1 MNEMTRRDTLAAA
14 VAGQIW
20 AHYQTDDA
28 RACPEWRHQAALE
41 AYLMADAMIDVRSA
55 QPVETEPPALTPQQ
69 WQPIETAPK
78 DGTWILAIN
87 AAKNPGRQHVV
98 HYSERWGNHY
108 PWVTGSAPMDFV
120 AGVTHWM
127 PLPPEPKT

>member
-1 MNEMTRRDTLAAA
+1 MTTIPMPEPVAWVSHVTLKTLSRGRSVTASPEETP
-14 VAGQIW
+14 W
-20 AHYQTDDA
+20 RAHGLITTTQAEAYADA
-28 RACPEWRHQAALE
+28 RVAE
-41 AYLMADAMIDVRSA
+41 S
-55 QPVETEPPALTPQQ
+55 QQ
-69 WQPIETAPK
+69 WNPIETAPK

-127 PLPPEPKT
+127 PLPAPPLPGPVEP